1 MVVELV
7 QVVVLVVEAL
17 GAKLLAN
24 DIVRKTRV
32 QHELPAAQALLLDRN
47 SLILIDSKTRL
58 PKRDY
63 REQQDPQQETSEGW
77 P

>member
-32 QHELPAAQALLLDRN
+32 QHELPAAQAA
-47 SLILIDSKTRL
+47 STGQEFIDIN
-58 PKRDY
+58 
-63 REQQDPQQETSEGW
+63 
-77 P
+77 

>member
-32 QHELPAAQALLLDRN
+32 QHEIQLLRQLLLDRN

-63 REQQDPQQETSEGW
+63 SQQQDPQQDTGEGW

>member
-24 DIVRKTRV
+24 DIVGQTRV
-32 QHELPAAQALLLDRN
+32 LNELPAGDTRYLVTPDPWGEN
-47 SLILIDSKTRL
+47 FIDINCV
-58 PKRDY
+58 
-63 REQQDPQQETSEGW
+63 
-77 P
+77 